1 MQYGLIGEKLPH
13 SFSPEIHALF
23 ADYDYRICE
32 LSPEKLDSFM
42 RERDFLGINVTI
54 PYKKSVIPY
63 LDFISDEAK
72 RIGAVNTVVN
82 KDGRLYGYNT
92 DFAGLRGLI
101 LHEGMDISG
110 KKVLILGTGGTSL
123 TARAVAESLGA
134 SGIYRV
140 SRHPEGEDI
149 SYDEAYSKY
158 SDAEVI
164 INTTPVGMFPNVAAA
179 PVDIEKFPSLHSVV
193 DVIYNPLRTSL
204 VSEAKKR
211 GIKACGGLYMLMY
224 QGACASELFTG
235 TKIDDEIAERA
246 YCRIL
251 AKKENIVLTGMP
263 SSGKTTV
270 GELLSQKLGLPVYDS
285 DILIKEKIG
294 CEIKDYFAKCGEEA
308 FRNVESEVIAELS
321 CRTGCIISTGG
332 GAVLRAENVENL
344 KKNGRIY
351 FLDRPIEKLIFT
363 PDRPLSSSADALRK
377 RFDERYNIYLDT
389 SDVRVDADGT
399 PEECAEIII
408 EDRMK

>member
-32 LSPEKLDSFM
+32 LSPDELDAFM
-42 RERDFLGINVTI
+42 KKRDFLGINVTI
-54 PYKKSVIPY
+54 PYKKAVIEY
-63 LDFISDEAK
+63 LDYISDEAK
-72 RIGAVNTVVN
+72 SIGAVNTVVN

-92 DFAGLRGLI
+92 DFAGLKGLI

-134 SGIYRV
+134 SEIFRA
-140 SRHPEGEDI
+140 SRHPEGEEI
-149 SYDEAYSKY
+149 SYEEAYGKH

-164 INTTPVGMFPNVAAA
+164 INTTPVGMFPNVDAV
-179 PVDIEKFPSLHSVV
+179 PLNIERFPALYCVV
-193 DVIYNPLRTSL
+193 DAIYNPLRTRL
-204 VSEAKKR
+204 VSDAKKR

-224 QGACASELFTG
+224 QGACAAELFSDI
-235 TKIDDEIAERA
+235 KVSDSDAEAAFRK
-246 YCRIL
+246 IL

-270 GELLSQKLGLPVYDS
+270 GALLSKKLSLPVYDS
-285 DILIKEKIG
+285 DALIKEKIG
-294 CEIKDYFAKCGEEA
+294 CEISDFFANHGETA
-308 FRNVESEVIAELS
+308 FRDVEGEVIEALS
-321 CRTGCIISTGG
+321 QKTGCIISTGG
-332 GAVLRAENVENL
+332 GAILRAENVENL
-344 KKNGRIY
+344 KRNGRIY

-363 PDRPLSSSADALRK
+363 PDRPLSSNAEALKK
-377 RFDERYNIYLDT
+377 RFDERYGIYCDT
-389 SDVRVDADGT
+389 ADLRVDADGT

-408 EDRMK
+408 KDRR